1 MSQATTSAGRRSRA
15 SARLG
20 LTLRSVLLTPRDGFE
35 GALGALERRV
45 ATSGRVSEGVA
56 PLVLSFLGGAGAMLA
71 WLKLGTLAGLRTSL
85 PDDFE
90 WGLLG
95 AALALGGL
103 IYVVAQILWG
113 ISGPLAAAAM
123 RGDAAASAL
132 RLVWGAAAFPLALG
146 LLLLPVDLLVGGPE
160 VLSTLGPASTM
171 GTAWAALSV
180 ALQVALALWS
190 IYLVVRGA
198 EVAAGVPPLA
208 AVGMVAVAFAGVA
221 LAVAAARAGALALV
235 AG

>member
-1 MSQATTSAGRRSRA
+1 MSEATTSAARRSRA

-20 LTLRSVLLTPRDGFE
+20 LTLRSVLLTPREGFDA
-35 GALGALERRV
+35 ALGALERRA
-45 ATSGRVSEGVA
+45 ATSARASEGGA

-71 WLKLGTLAGLRTSL
+71 WLKLGALVGLRTSL

-103 IYVVAQILWG
+103 LYVTAQVLWG
-113 ISGPLAAAAM
+113 ISGPLVAAAM
-123 RGDAAASAL
+123 RGDAASSAL

-146 LLLLPVDLLVGGPE
+146 LLLLPIDLLAAGPE
-160 VLSTLGPASTM
+160 ALSTVGPASTI
-171 GTAWAALSV
+171 GTAWAALSI

-190 IYLVVRGA
+190 LYLVVRGA
-198 EVAAGVPPLA
+198 EVAAGVRSVA
-208 AVGMVAVAFAGVA
+208 AIGIVAVAFAGVA
-221 LAVAAARAGALALV
+221 LAVVAARAGALAL
-235 AG
+235 ASG